1 VSSGAQSLRRAST
14 TMWRLA
20 ATMPLSVLGISL
32 DDATVALLRG
42 LLPDDRLRLVA
53 DLHESVSIARDDALH
68 LALVDVSRGD
78 GAGLALVHHLK
89 VLAPDVSIVV
99 LVSPDALKAGA
110 DAVGLG
116 ASLVLLQPVGGDDL
130 QNVISGVRSRIA
142 ERDAL
147 VELEREAQ
155 LRARASGWMGRLAAL
170 TEAPDRMVVARSVS
184 EVLAEAMEARGV
196 GVYLPMGADGRA
208 FELAAVA
215 GELTALPAHASREAI
230 AAAAR
235 ERGLSILPLVM
246 RGTAVGEIV
255 VHAPSLAPS
264 RPSDEGAHLA
274 GPPSRARS
282 AVLDGLIPLLRA
294 QASAALA
301 LLAERE
307 QGRGGALKDPASSAY
322 SFAYYVDA
330 AGREIDRARRHGRRF
345 SLATVLLDASDDDAP
360 KHEET
365 PTASEVAEW
374 VLRATSDTDMLAR
387 VDEHEFHVLMVE
399 TDGLAAHATRRRILT
414 RVVEGQRSGRVVP
427 RSVLVGVATFPHD
440 GSGLAQ
446 LMRTARSRAE
456 ASRGSVVHSL
466 RGDAMSLADLFE
478 RVASVAARIP
488 KNQAPPRVA
497 ATSAPRL
504 LELDAAGLE
513 PLLEHVT
520 QAALRAGSASLAV
533 LDRGPGSLAARA
545 RKLAESTPTLSLHAV
560 DVRQGEG
567 DADVLV
573 LSAENACYT
582 LLARTSSSPTGRRA
596 RLTHSADPLLA
607 DLVLDRLGR
616 AGGVRLAQ

>member
-1 VSSGAQSLRRAST
+1 MSSGAQSLRRAST

-20 ATMPLSVLGISL
+20 ATMPISVLGISL
-32 DDATVALLRG
+32 DAATEGLLRG

-53 DLHESVSIARDDALH
+53 DLHESVSFARDDAPH

-116 ASLVLLQPVGGDDL
+116 ASQVLLQPVGGDDL
-130 QNVISGVRSRIA
+130 LNVISGVRSRIA

-170 TEAPDRMVVARSVS
+170 TEAPDRLVVARSVS

-196 GVYLPMGADGRA
+196 GVYLPMGADGKA

-215 GELTALPAHASREAI
+215 GELAALPAHASLEAI
-230 AAAAR
+230 ASAAR
-235 ERGLSILPLVM
+235 ERGLSLLPLVM
-246 RGTAVGEIV
+246 RGTPVGEIV
-255 VHAPSLAPS
+255 VHAPSLGPTRA
-264 RPSDEGAHLA
+264 DEGAHLA

-345 SLATVLLDASDDDAP
+345 SLATVLLDPGDDDGP
-360 KHEET
+360 KHEPAPT
-365 PTASEVAEW
+365 PSEVAEW

-399 TDGLAAHATRRRILT
+399 TAGLAAHATRRRILT
-414 RVVEGQRSGRVVP
+414 KVVEGQRSGRVVP

-440 GSGLAQ
+440 GGGLAQ
-446 LMRTARSRAE
+446 LMRTARHRAE

-466 RGDAMSLADLFE
+466 RADVMSLADLYE

-504 LELDAAGLE
+504 LELEPPALE
-513 PLLEHVT
+513 LLLENATH
-520 QAALRAGSASLAV
+520 AALRAGGASLAV
-533 LDRGPGSLAARA
+533 LEHGASALAARA
-545 RKLAESTPTLSLHAV
+545 RKLAESAPSLGLQVVEVKQGV
-560 DVRQGEG
+560 D

-573 LSAENACYT
+573 VSAENACYT
-582 LLARTSSSPTGRRA
+582 LLARTSASPSGRRA
-596 RLTHSADPLLA
+596 RLSHSADPLLA

-616 AGGVRLAQ
+616 AGGVRLTQ